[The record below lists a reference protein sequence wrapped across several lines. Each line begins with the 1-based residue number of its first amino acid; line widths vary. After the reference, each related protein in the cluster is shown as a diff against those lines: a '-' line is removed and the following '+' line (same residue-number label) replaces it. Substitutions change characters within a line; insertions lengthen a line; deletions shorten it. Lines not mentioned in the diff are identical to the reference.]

1 MRGKEVGGAEVF
13 DMSPG
18 RTRTLLSI
26 DANFRV
32 WTKWCPL
39 EDTASFV
46 VSYLINPRFVR
57 TTVGRER
64 AEAQSRD
71 L

>member
-46 VSYLINPRFVR
+46 TNQTQICQNYGGPGMRRSAV
-57 TTVGRER
+57 T
-64 AEAQSRD
+64 
-71 L
+71 

>member
-46 VSYLINPRFVR
+46 INPRFVR